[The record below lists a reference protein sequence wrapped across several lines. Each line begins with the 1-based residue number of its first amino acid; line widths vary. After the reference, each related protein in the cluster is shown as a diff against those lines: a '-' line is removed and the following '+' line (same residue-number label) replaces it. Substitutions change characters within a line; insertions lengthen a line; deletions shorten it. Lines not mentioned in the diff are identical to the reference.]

1 MGALTNSI
9 DADQM
14 PQNVD
19 YDQDL
24 LCLPLTHQL
33 LILASS

>member
-24 LCLPLTHQL
+24 LFATHPPVFD
-33 LILASS
+33 ISK